1 MSWFYHKTHSLN
13 KVNFL
18 TKYSKIK
25 YPISMIIMG
34 IDPGIGITGYSFV
47 EYITS
52 SKGDSFE
59 LITSGSIQTD
69 KTATH
74 PKRLLE
80 LKTDIDF
87 LIKKYQPDCASI
99 EQLFFFKNQ
108 KTIIPVA
115 QARGVILLTLEENSI
130 PMYEYTP
137 LVVKQTITGHGRADK
152 STVKMMV
159 KNYIDLDKNIKL
171 DDTIDSVALALC
183 HAQNSKFKE
192 EIQWIKLLQ
201 KRLQFF
207 Q

>member
-1 MSWFYHKTHSLN
+1 
-13 KVNFL
+13 
-18 TKYSKIK
+18 
-25 YPISMIIMG
+25 MG

-47 EYITS
+47 EYES
-52 SKGDSFE
+52 NSKGDFFN

-69 KTATH
+69 KNAPH

-130 PMYEYTP
+130 PMFEYTP
-137 LVVKQTITGHGRADK
+137 LVVKQTITGHGRSDK
-152 STVKMMV
+152 ASVKLMI
-159 KNYIDLDKNIKL
+159 KNYLEIDKNIKL
-171 DDTIDSVALALC
+171 DDTIDSIALAVC
-183 HAQNSKFKE
+183 HAQNARFKE
-192 EIQWIKLLQ
+192 EIK
-201 KRLQFF
+201 
-207 Q
+207 